1 VDFVSPTEYPLP
13 PAHPLSPYSS
23 APHPVKAGYVIPPST
38 SPSASEADTT
48 PKVVV
53 ENSGIHIHAR
63 PAEFY
68 LTADSS
74 RGRMNMYAFYDG
86 NVFEEGVIKEWLDEV
101 REAVLWYLGR
111 AQQSP
116 AGGDAQ
122 TGRRKGVQA
131 KL

>member
-1 VDFVSPTEYPLP
+1 MPPPTP
-13 PAHPLSPYSS
+13 
-23 APHPVKAGYVIPPST
+23 
-38 SPSASEADTT
+38 PSASEVDTT

-53 ENSGIHIHAR
+53 ENSRIHIHAR
-63 PAEFY
+63 PAELY

-74 RGRMNMYAFYDG
+74 HGQINMLTYYDG
-86 NVFEEGVIKEWLDEV
+86 NVFEEGVLREWLDEV

-111 AQQSP
+111 PHRAQQSP

-122 TGRRKGVQA
+122 TGRGEGVQA